1 MHQQFYQGDTMLASE
16 KNCSSE
22 APQAVLS
29 KLETV
34 TEENVGINEKM
45 IDGILHFQAY
55 AKVNGL
61 DFYGAWTP
69 KRYKAIREREYY
81 VGLRLPRLTKNR
93 YTANNNDIYMGIAIL
108 TYINEKHS
116 YKSNTKRSY
125 LKAYKAWDKFHTISV
140 NDLQKKLKQIQ
151 KYLQKIKKQKTA
163 ILQISILKTS
173 IKHMV
178 DRHGLSLTFDLK
190 LFEKDLYDAIKTLP
204 LGTTEV
210 ISLSKK
216 EFKQFFETLEKASK
230 GEIILNYSYQEGPFS
245 IEVLKEA
252 LDLCKIIV
260 SIGDRPGETLALT
273 PDDINFNQQE
283 ISITKTWTED
293 GIQPIPKSHA
303 SNRTIPIPNSLAD
316 ILKKRCEEASKK
328 EPVLNNGNH
337 LKLLFSF
344 HRSLYQNVFSSIR
357 TLLGFKKNVT
367 LYKLKHTFG
376 TFFMKRY
383 SNDPRVIDY
392 CAYIMGHS
400 TKEKDHKY
408 EKVTK
413 KYLDLG
419 NEWKGMLTVF
429 DVFKF
434 ANTPDID
441 QDTFVSCLN
450 DRGFNGNEI
459 FQLLR
464 EIKDNFGLVLND
476 IDVYLKRISRP
487 DIVFFYTKISSTK
500 SGDSTDLAA

>member
-1 MHQQFYQGDTMLASE
+1 MQASE
-16 KNCSSE
+16 KNCSSV

-29 KLETV
+29 KPETV
-34 TEENVGINEKM
+34 SEELVGINEKM
-45 IDGILHFQAY
+45 IDGVLHFQAY

-61 DFYGAWTP
+61 DFYGAWTQ

-93 YTANNNDIYMGIAIL
+93 YTADDNDIYMGVAIL

-116 YKSNTKRSY
+116 YKSNTKKSY
-125 LKAYKAWDKFHTISV
+125 LKAYKAWDKFHTLPV
-140 NDLQKKLKQIQ
+140 NELPNKLKQIQ

-178 DRHGLSLTFDLK
+178 DRHGLPLTFDLR

-216 EFKQFFETLEKASK
+216 EFNQYFETLEKASR
-230 GEIILNYSYQEGPFS
+230 GEIVLKYSFQDTPFS
-245 IEVLKEA
+245 LEVLQET
-252 LDLCKIIV
+252 LDFSKIIA
-260 SIGDRPGETLALT
+260 SIGDRLGETLALT
-273 PDDINFNQQE
+273 PEDINFNQQE

-293 GIQPIPKSHA
+293 GIQLIPKSLSSH
-303 SNRTIPIPNSLAD
+303 RIIPIPNSLVEV
-316 ILKKRCEEASKK
+316 LKKRCEIALKK
-328 EPVLNNGNH
+328 DPITNNGTS
-337 LKLLFSF
+337 LRLLFTF
-344 HRSLYQNVFSSIR
+344 HRAVYQNVFSAIR
-357 TLLGFKKNVT
+357 ELLGFRNNVT

-383 SNDPRVIDY
+383 SNDPRIIDY
-392 CAYIMGHS
+392 CAFIMGHS

-429 DVFKF
+429 DIFEF
-434 ANTPDID
+434 AKTSDID
-441 QDTFVSCLN
+441 QDAFVTGLN

-464 EIKDNFGLVLND
+464 VIKDNFGLILKD
-476 IDVYLKRISRP
+476 IDVYLNRLSKS
-487 DIVFFYTKISSTK
+487 DIVFFYTKMASTK
-500 SGDSTDLAA
+500 SGDSSELAA